1 MVEKATR
8 IKSYVFVKYRQD
20 KLYLK
25 RNVFNRKGEIE
36 TSARKFTENESL
48 QLILKSDCHK
58 EMETAWEFF
67 KDYLSKM
74 GFNTTQ
80 NILNY

>member
-1 MVEKATR
+1 MKGENRMVEKATR

-48 QLILKSDCHK
+48 
-58 EMETAWEFF
+58 
-67 KDYLSKM
+67 
-74 GFNTTQ
+74 
-80 NILNY
+80 